1 MSRIE
6 SLVIILFLF
15 PTLLF
20 AQIERIK
27 TISPNG
33 GEMLT
38 PNKHYGISWVA
49 EGVEKVRIYYS
60 VDNKG
65 NWILITD
72 EVSADLGHFSWKTP
86 NQKLLFE
93 NKN

>member
-38 PNKHYGISWVA
+38 PNKHYGISWISQ
-49 EGVEKVRIYYS
+49 GVEKVNIFYS
-60 VDNKG
+60 IGNKE
-65 NWILITD
+65 NWIQIAD
-72 EVSADLGHFSWKTP
+72 EVSAELGHYSWKTP
-86 NQKLLFE
+86 NQRLPY
-93 NKN
+93 